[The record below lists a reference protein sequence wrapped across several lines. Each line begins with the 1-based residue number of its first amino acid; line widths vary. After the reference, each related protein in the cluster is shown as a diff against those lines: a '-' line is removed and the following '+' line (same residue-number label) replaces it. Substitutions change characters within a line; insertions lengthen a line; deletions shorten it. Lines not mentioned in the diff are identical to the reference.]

1 MVSIVI
7 PLYNKKQSIGKTIE
21 SVLLQTYSD
30 FELIVV
36 DNGSTDGSLD
46 EVAKI
51 QDERIRLL
59 YQSIRGV
66 SAARNMGINAAN
78 AEYVA
83 LLDGDDLWDKNCLME
98 LVQLTKD
105 FPDAGM
111 CGVNYADILEG
122 KILPYNQGLQEGYR
136 DYVDNYF
143 GTSHGDLFCA
153 SSVILKKNVAISVG
167 LFDER
172 IAYAEDLDF
181 WYRIILNS
189 KVVFYN
195 KVFAY
200 YNKDAE
206 NRAEEN
212 INTHFDIKKRMDY
225 YIDKFVPYF
234 AANQSFSKFIN
245 VRIAWNIL
253 KGNYYFGDK
262 YDREATDEIVVQM
275 SYDDMPPKYRLIFRT
290 PRCIGRIVYELTKI
304 ARKIKS

>member
-7 PLYNKKQSIGKTIE
+7 PLYNKEQSISKTIE
-21 SVLLQTYSD
+21 SVLQQTYTD

-36 DNGSTDGSLD
+36 DNGSTDGSVN
-46 EVAKI
+46 EVSKI
-51 QDERIRLL
+51 QDKRIRLL
-59 YQSIRGV
+59 YQPIRGV
-66 SAARNMGINAAN
+66 SAARNMGINAAK

-83 LLDGDDLWDKNCLME
+83 LLDGDDLWDENCLMV
-98 LVQLTKD
+98 LVQLAKD

-111 CGVNYADILEG
+111 CGVNYADIVDG
-122 KILPYNQGLQEGYR
+122 RVLPYNQRLQVGYR

-172 IAYAEDLDF
+172 IAYAEDLEF

-189 KVVFYN
+189 KVAFYN
-195 KVFAY
+195 KVYAY

-212 INTHFDIKKRMDY
+212 INAHFDIKKRMDY
-225 YIDKFVPYF
+225 YIEKFVPYF
-234 AANQSFSKFIN
+234 STNEAFSKFIN

-253 KGNYYFGDK
+253 KGDYYFGDR
-262 YDREATDEIVVQM
+262 YDREATDKIVAQM
-275 SYDDMPPKYRLIFRT
+275 SYNDMPKKYKWIFTT
-290 PRCIGRIVYELTKI
+290 PRCIGKVVYELSKYI
-304 ARKIKS
+304 QKLK

>member
-1 MVSIVI
+1 
-7 PLYNKKQSIGKTIE
+7 
-21 SVLLQTYSD
+21 
-30 FELIVV
+30 
-36 DNGSTDGSLD
+36 
-46 EVAKI
+46 
-51 QDERIRLL
+51 
-59 YQSIRGV
+59 
-66 SAARNMGINAAN
+66 MGINAAN

-172 IAYAEDLDF
+172 IAYAEDLEF

-206 NRAEEN
+206 NRAEQN
-212 INTHFDIKKRMDY
+212 FHAHFDIKRRMEY
-225 YIDKFVPYF
+225 YIDKYVPYF
-234 AANQSFSKFIN
+234 AEHPAFARFISL
-245 VRIAWNIL
+245 RAAWLIL
-253 KGNYYFGDK
+253 QGGYYFGNK
-262 YDREATDEIVVQM
+262 YDREATDNIVKHLA
-275 SYDDMPPKYRLIFRT
+275 YEHMPPKYRLIFCT
-290 PRCIGRIVYELTKI
+290 PRCIGRIVYEFTKI